1 MPDEI
6 DVQMMVLVFG
16 TETGAETGLAA
27 LRKGTAPATSAAS
40 GIPSCFDETYVAG
53 CR

>member
-16 TETGAETGLAA
+16 TETGAETGLQ
-27 LRKGTAPATSAAS
+27 LCDKWTAPATSAAS
-40 GIPSCFDETYVAG
+40 GIPSCFDETCVAG